1 MKCMAWKCLIFSKI
15 WIKRSHRKGTIPQL
29 ELYKSF
35 SPKSR
40 AKLPTKAELVVILL
54 VVESANIPS
63 VDSSLLVAA
72 SPSTGSGEAGI
83 HSSLWRQI
91 AFHSL
96 CNCFTMANLTTS
108 FRTFS
113 METRISLC
121 CLEPGIHNVDNSS
134 FWFVSWAVINNRK
147 MAKKIPPPPVVCVP
161 NEHFSQVSIRYI
173 WRFTYLLLYLHCV
186 MYSWKV

>member
-1 MKCMAWKCLIFSKI
+1 M
-15 WIKRSHRKGTIPQL
+15 KRSIEKVP
-29 ELYKSF
+29 
-35 SPKSR
+35 SPNLSYI
-40 AKLPTKAELVVILL
+40 KAFLQNQEQKLVVILL

-113 METRISLC
+113 METRISLYTVA
-121 CLEPGIHNVDNSS
+121 LNQGFTMWTIHH
-134 FWFVSWAVINNRK
+134 FGWFVSWAVINDRK

-173 WRFTYLLLYLHCV
+173 WRFTYLHLYLHCV

>member
-1 MKCMAWKCLIFSKI
+1 M
-15 WIKRSHRKGTIPQL
+15 
-29 ELYKSF
+29 
-35 SPKSR
+35 
-40 AKLPTKAELVVILL
+40 ILL
-54 VVESANIPS
+54 FIESANIPS

-121 CLEPGIHNVDNSS
+121 CLEPGIYNVDNSS

-147 MAKKIPPPPVVCVP
+147 MANGLRPKWALQPGEHQVHLEIYIFTFIFTLCNVQLKSLNSTTLQGESFVMELPLARNNNEIHIPTNLMKC
-161 NEHFSQVSIRYI
+161 
-173 WRFTYLLLYLHCV
+173 
-186 MYSWKV
+186 